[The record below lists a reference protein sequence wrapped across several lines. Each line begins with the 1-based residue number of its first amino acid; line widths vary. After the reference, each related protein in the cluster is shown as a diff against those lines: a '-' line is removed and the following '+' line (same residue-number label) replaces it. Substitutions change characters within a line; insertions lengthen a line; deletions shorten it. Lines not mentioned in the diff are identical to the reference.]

1 MLVSDFLFNL
11 TTPRLSDHDAIRPCQ
26 LSAGYLSLNLSIS
39 SCVYAWLMAN
49 VDFLSFYPSMVFPRV
64 SLSIF
69 LEILISRKIEI

>member
-39 SCVYAWLMAN
+39 SCVYVWLMAN
-49 VDFLSFYPSMVFPRV
+49 VDFLSFYGFSARQSF
-64 SLSIF
+64 
-69 LEILISRKIEI
+69 